1 MHTIPQPILEVFRQV
16 YARLQPTDINWV
28 LTGSLAFAMQ
38 GVGLTPRDIDLQTDR
53 QGAYRIE
60 ALFAGHVT
68 RPVTDS
74 DAAERVR
81 SHYGDLLIEGVL
93 VQIMGDM
100 QKRES
105 LAHEWEA
112 PTDLNAYK
120 RWIEFEHMLV
130 SVLSLEYEAEAYRKM
145 GRLER
150 AELLAKYAK
159 IGG

>member
-1 MHTIPQPILEVFRQV
+1 MHTVPQPLLEVFRQV
-16 YARLQPTDINWV
+16 HARLQTTNINWV

-38 GVGLTPRDIDLQTDR
+38 GIPLVPRDIDLQTDR
-53 QGAYRIE
+53 EGAYRIE
-60 ALFAGHVT
+60 ALFASHVT
-68 RPVTDS
+68 RCVTDS

-81 SHYGDLLIEGVL
+81 SHYGDLLIEGVQ

-105 LAHEWEA
+105 PAHEWET
-112 PTDLNAYK
+112 PTDLGVHK

-130 SVLSLEYEAEAYRKM
+130 PVLSLEYEAEAYRKM

-150 AELLAKYAK
+150 AELLSSYL
-159 IGG
+159 